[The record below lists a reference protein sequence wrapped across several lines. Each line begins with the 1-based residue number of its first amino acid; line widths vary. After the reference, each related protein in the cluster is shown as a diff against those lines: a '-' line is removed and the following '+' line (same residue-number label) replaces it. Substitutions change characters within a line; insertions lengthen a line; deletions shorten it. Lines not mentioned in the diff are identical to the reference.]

1 MDYKNAALMILCLV
15 CLAGVSC
22 GGFIDRFTPCEVT
35 EQSMAYAD
43 RDFPP
48 LGIMTLYE
56 AKQIKERIVIK
67 HRVSQIS
74 LKRLAQDDKM
84 EHTDA
89 LGFINGNITA
99 SENFQDIVVG
109 STDNPLSLMGLL
121 GTTGLG
127 LFAGRMMKRKND
139 ITPAEHQEIVVAA
152 KTAVRNECMN
162 VDKLKV

>member
-1 MDYKNAALMILCLV
+1 MDFKNVALMLLCLV

-35 EQSMAYAD
+35 EQSMEYAN

-56 AKQIKERIVIK
+56 AKQIRERIKIR

-89 LGFINGNITA
+89 LGFIEENIIA
-99 SENFQDIVVG
+99 SENFQNVVVG
-109 STDNPLSLMGLL
+109 SKDDPLSLMGLL
-121 GTTGLG
+121 GTAGLG
-127 LFAGRMMKRKND
+127 LFAGRLLKRKND
-139 ITPAEHQEIVVAA
+139 SSPAEVKDIVSRRLAEE
-152 KTAVRNECMN
+152 R
-162 VDKLKV
+162 DKVKV